1 MNFDQ
6 LAAFRQV
13 AEEKSF
19 SQAAVFLNIT
29 QSALS
34 KQIINLEKELDI
46 QLIDRENRR
55 RIKLTPAGEQI
66 YQYAATILTQQ
77 QMLLRIVGEFQNL
90 ERGTLK
96 IAAIPVI
103 SQYEITPILA
113 EFMTDY
119 PQIELQLYEGENDVV
134 LDRLKNNRADM
145 AIVRDGEGL
154 ATFKQQSLI
163 TSDDLVAVVPADRKF
178 PDRPIHLDELRDA
191 EFVLLPEDSGVQSS
205 VLQLCQQAGF
215 TPNIRFVSTHI
226 ETVVDIV
233 REAQQVSLLYRR
245 TVTPF
250 LNEHIR
256 ILELAESYHSDLKIV
271 LPNGVPQPAAQRL
284 KHYLLTHLS
293 S

>member
-205 VLQLCQQAGF
+205 VLQLCQHSHRNRRRHRSRGATSFLALPQNGHTVF
-215 TPNIRFVSTHI
+215 ERTH
-226 ETVVDIV
+226 
-233 REAQQVSLLYRR
+233 SHSR
-245 TVTPF
+245 TR
-250 LNEHIR
+250 R
-256 ILELAESYHSDLKIV
+256 ILS
-271 LPNGVPQPAAQRL
+271 Q
-284 KHYLLTHLS
+284 
-293 S
+293 